1 LKLDSNKSG
10 ETEQNEKSSQKEMRG
25 SRLSDWKL
33 KSSGESREA
42 VPTYEGSQMKTSV
55 SRDAKDLSEGLGLS
69 RESKEGP
76 GSKRNSSG
84 HNRSDVVDTDFN
96 TISNS
101 LRDSDDEKGCC
112 IIL

>member
-1 LKLDSNKSG
+1 
-10 ETEQNEKSSQKEMRG
+10 MRG

-33 KSSGESREA
+33 KSVDKSSGESSRGA

-55 SRDAKDLSEGLGLS
+55 SRDARDLSDGL
-69 RESKEGP
+69 
-76 GSKRNSSG
+76 
-84 HNRSDVVDTDFN
+84 DTDFN

-101 LRDSDDEKGCC
+101 LRDDEKGCC